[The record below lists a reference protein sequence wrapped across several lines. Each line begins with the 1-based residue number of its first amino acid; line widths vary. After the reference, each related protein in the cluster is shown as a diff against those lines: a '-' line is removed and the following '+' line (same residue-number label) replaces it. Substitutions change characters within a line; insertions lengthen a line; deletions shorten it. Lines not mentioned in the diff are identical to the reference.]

1 MTLSLTGEDRG
12 RPRAAAGPLATLL
25 MLPIRFY
32 QRWISPALPP
42 ACRFT
47 PTCSAYA
54 LEALERH
61 GAFRGSWLAVRR
73 LARCHPW
80 HPGGDDP
87 VPSPKA
93 DS

>member
-1 MTLSLTGEDRG
+1 
-12 RPRAAAGPLATLL
+12 

-61 GAFRGSWLAVRR
+61 GALRGIWLAVRR

>member
-1 MTLSLTGEDRG
+1 MTGASTWRRGSPIAVRRSLVASILSV
-12 RPRAAAGPLATLL
+12 
-25 MLPIRFY
+25 PIQVYR
-32 QRWISPALPP
+32 RWISPALPP

-61 GAFRGSWLAVRR
+61 GALRGSWLAMRR

-87 VPSPKA
+87 VP
-93 DS
+93 

>member
-1 MTLSLTGEDRG
+1 MMAQL
-12 RPRAAAGPLATLL
+12 LA
-25 MLPIRFY
+25 LPIRFY

-54 LEALERH
+54 LEALGRH
-61 GAFRGSWLAVRR
+61 GALRGSWLAMRR

-80 HPGGDDP
+80 HPGGLDP
-87 VPSPKA
+87 VP
-93 DS
+93 

>member
-1 MTLSLTGEDRG
+1 LIPPARRSLFAAILS
-12 RPRAAAGPLATLL
+12 GP
-25 MLPIRFY
+25 IHFY
-32 QRWISPALPP
+32 RRWISPALPP
-42 ACRFT
+42 ACRFS

-61 GAFRGSWLAVRR
+61 GALRGSWLALRR

-87 VPSPKA
+87 VP
-93 DS
+93 